1 LLFETDLIVSADSA
15 TQSASTAV
23 NTPDAINCAVDANN
37 DWINPTDSFTQNN
50 VYTYVTNS
58 KFDTTDVTERLDN
71 TNFGFNIPTGSTI
84 DGIEVSMDRYMS
96 TGGAN
101 DYFLKLFK
109 AGILMGD
116 NKSVGAAWA
125 ASDTDTYVTFGS
137 PTELWGTTWTEA
149 DIENISFGVA
159 LCAQATADRTDVHV
173 DHITITVY
181 YSLAATPTPTP
192 TTTPTPDP
200 SATPTPTPTPRVEG
214 PAVEVIGGGGNSP
227 TRIIFTGEV
236 FPAGMVSVFLIGEEY
251 GQVQIGETYIIGSD
265 GKFEIE
271 IISPV
276 EEKRLYSLFVE
287 DPDGVPAKS
296 KFFNYDLE
304 FNTIVRQ
311 EDLIFAPTI
320 NINKTRFTRN
330 EIMLISG
337 YAAPGNT
344 AELVIN
350 GETVKTVDVENDGL
364 YRIDINTNDLTLGL
378 HNIQTRQVDDET
390 GKISDYSPI
399 KKVNLSLFSS
409 LNCDLNDD
417 FGISISDW
425 SIFLLNWLGGTAETK
440 AKIDFNGDGE
450 VGIEDFSLFLQC
462 WRLNN

>member
-1 LLFETDLIVSADSA
+1 MLFETDLIVSADSA

-159 LCAQATADRTDVHV
+159 LCAQATADRTDIHV

-192 TTTPTPDP
+192 TSTPTPTATP
-200 SATPTPTPTPRVEG
+200 TSTPTPTPAPEE
-214 PAVEVIGGGGNSP
+214 PAVIEVISGGGNSP
-227 TRIIFTGEV
+227 AKLIFNGEI
-236 FPAGMVSVFLIGEEY
+236 FPGANVSLFLIGDEY
-251 GQVQIGETYIIGSD
+251 GQVQIGDTYNIGND
-265 GKFEIE
+265 GKFLIE
-271 IISPV
+271 AISPV
-276 EEKRLYSLFVE
+276 EEERLYALFVK
-287 DPDGVPAKS
+287 DVDGVPLKS
-296 KFFNYDLE
+296 KFFQYNLK

-311 EDLIFAPTI
+311 KDLIFPPSI
-320 NINKTRFTRN
+320 NINKLRFTRN

-344 AELVIN
+344 AELIID
-350 GETVKTVDVENDGL
+350 GETVKTVSVESDGL
-364 YRIDINTNDLTLGL
+364 YRIDINTNDLTLGS
-378 HNIQTRQVDDET
+378 HNIQTKQVDNET
-390 GKISDYSPI
+390 GKRSDYSPI
-399 KKVNLSLFSS
+399 KKVNL
-409 LNCDLNDD
+409 
-417 FGISISDW
+417 G
-425 SIFLLNWLGGTAETK
+425 FLVL
-440 AKIDFNGDGE
+440 
-450 VGIEDFSLFLQC
+450 
-462 WRLNN
+462 